1 VARWRSFDYL
11 WLCRMF
17 GDSAKIPPDSLNGY
31 RMPVLENNALLY
43 GSRVVKSWTA
53 DIAALEKALSQIRD
67 YPTLLMWGTKDRAV
81 DFRSAEPLRRN
92 FSNVRL
98 VKFEGVGHLPYEE
111 APAEFNSALVSFL
124 SGDSGFSSQFSVP
137 GSQ

>member
-1 VARWRSFDYL
+1 
-11 WLCRMF
+11 
-17 GDSAKIPPDSLNGY
+17 
-31 RMPVLENNALLY
+31 
-43 GSRVVKSWTA
+43 
-53 DIAALEKALSQIRD
+53 LSQIRD

-81 DFRSAEPLRRN
+81 DFRSAEPLRRS

-111 APAEFNSALVSFL
+111 APVEFNSALVGFL